1 MGFRIRRQQ
10 GKYNEGPI
18 RESKIIY
25 QIPDFL
31 NSHVEFSKRGQLK
44 VVPLANVLIGREVE
58 KEARPRPFVI
68 SPKLLASTAVAELF
82 WRGCKILRQDA

>member
-1 MGFRIRRQQ
+1 M
-10 GKYNEGPI
+10 PH
-18 RESKIIY
+18 SKIIY

-58 KEARPRPFVI
+58 KGRPKKGGTNSSFRYLPKDLAQFAVDDI
-68 SPKLLASTAVAELF
+68 LKLLATTVLF
-82 WRGCKILRQDA
+82 RP